1 MRVPYHLFIRSNP
14 GATYQDVLQAV
25 KESVVSV
32 VPDYNIEKI
41 EVKFFDEELGAQYQ
55 KEHKLIQLITLFS
68 ILAIVIS
75 LMGIIGLLLFE
86 TNYRKKEIGIRR
98 VHGAEITE
106 ILQMFNKR
114 FFMILLVS
122 FAIAAPISYYVI
134 DYYYSTFAYRASIS
148 IWIFLAAFV
157 LVLVITV
164 VVVTLSTYKTAAE
177 NPSESLKSE

>member
-1 MRVPYHLFIRSNP
+1 MLP
-14 GATYQDVLQAV
+14 QANV
-25 KESVVSV
+25 DNFKLL
-32 VPDYNIEKI
+32 
-41 EVKFFDEELGAQYQ
+41 FFDEELGAQYR
-55 KEHKLIQLITLFS
+55 KERKLIQLITLFS
-68 ILAIVIS
+68 VLAIVIS

-114 FFMILLVS
+114 FFTILLVS

-134 DYYYSTFAYRASIS
+134 DYYYSTFAYRASIPV
-148 IWIFLAAFV
+148 WIFLAAFA